1 MRKPDKYDNGGG
13 NAVLC
18 TILLLYATH
27 LDQPLELMLHAF
39 GVLVDQ
45 VDLEDIGR
53 GVVAVEP
60 HSFLGVN
67 FGTFQDSMDA
77 SVLAVGL

>member
-39 GVLVDQ
+39 GVLVDH
-45 VDLEDIGR
+45 VDLENI
-53 GVVAVEP
+53 
-60 HSFLGVN
+60 S
-67 FGTFQDSMDA
+67 
-77 SVLAVGL
+77 